1 MGAAIEVFPDART
14 IEVGRNRFVPVKTT
28 NDLLVL
34 RSDAYDL
41 GTDFVLDQVAESLP
55 FIDLDEVYKVVEEFD
70 KRFPAGVP
78 SLKEADSLVIDGD
91 WTFGEKVKVKGS
103 AKLKGDHGR
112 VEAGAVL
119 GEGSS
124 SD

>member
-1 MGAAIEVFPDART
+1 M
-14 IEVGRNRFVPVKTT
+14 PVKTT

-55 FIDLDEVYKVVEEFD
+55 FIDLDEIYKVVEEFD

-78 SLKEADSLVIDGD
+78 SLKEADSLVVKGD
-91 WTFGEKVKVKGS
+91 WTFGERVKVKGD

-112 VEAGAVL
+112 VEAGTVL

-124 SD
+124 TQ